1 LRRGEAD
8 RDEFRNLRLGD
19 LLQRVVG
26 AVHVRHLA
34 AIGGPLPGG
43 RRREEAAGMT
53 GQEHVN
59 PRLAAAL
66 RYASAGWPVLP
77 VIPGEKV
84 PATPHGFHDAS
95 TDPARIASWW
105 KASPGRNVGVATGAP
120 GPDVLDIDRH
130 PDGSG
135 FPALN
140 RLLRAGLVP
149 RPLAI
154 VRTPGGGIHAYYQGT
169 EQRNGH
175 IPAEHVDF
183 RGRGG
188 YVVAPP
194 SAVGSRRYEIMRHE
208 PGEATFDWDAARRLL
223 DPQPEPAGRTAEHAG
238 GRPCD
243 VTRLAGWVAAQREG
257 NRNAGLFWAA
267 SRAVEAGDNS
277 ALDAI
282 ARGAAA
288 AGLSQREIT
297 ATIRSAQRGQ
307 ERRPF
312 TPEPEAG

>member
-1 LRRGEAD
+1 MTRPA
-8 RDEFRNLRLGD
+8 
-19 LLQRVVG
+19 
-26 AVHVRHLA
+26 HL
-34 AIGGPLPGG
+34 
-43 RRREEAAGMT
+43 
-53 GQEHVN
+53 N

-66 RYASAGWPVLP
+66 RYARAGWPVLP
-77 VIPGEKV
+77 CVPGEKV

-95 TDPARIASWW
+95 SDPQRIAAWW
-105 KASPGRNVGVATGAP
+105 TASPGRNVGIGTGVP

-140 RLLRAGLVP
+140 RLLREGLVP

-154 VRTPGGGIHAYYQGT
+154 VRTPGGGIHAYYKGT
-169 EQRNGH
+169 GQRNGH
-175 IPAEHVDF
+175 LPAEHVDF

-194 SAVGSRRYEIMRHE
+194 SVVGARRYEIVRHE

-223 DPQPEPAGRTAEHAG
+223 DPQPEPATRTAEPG
-238 GRPCD
+238 SDRPRD
-243 VTRLAGWVAAQREG
+243 LTHLAGWVAAQREG
-257 NRNAGLFWAA
+257 NRNAALFWAA
-267 SRAVEAGDNS
+267 CRAVEAGDSNV
-277 ALDAI
+277 LDAL

-288 AGLSQREIT
+288 AGLTESEIT
-297 ATIRSAQRGQ
+297 RTIRSAQRGQ